1 MAAID
6 LTSTIS
12 TTAPEICLFRRIEGA
27 ADSTKNGTIY
37 GECCQSNG
45 GHKETCESLRDV
57 ERDGR

>member
-12 TTAPEICLFRRIEGA
+12 ATAPEICLFRQIEDA
-27 ADSTKNGTIY
+27 ADSSRNGTIH
-37 GECCQSNG
+37 GKCCQSNG
-45 GHKETCESLRDV
+45 GHKEICESLRDV